1 MKLHYFRH
9 PMTPNFGDDL
19 NLWLW
24 PQLLKNAFDDDETS
38 IFIGIGSVLSN
49 DYPAHVRKYVMG
61 AGYGAYWPPPV
72 LDETWDISFVRGPQT
87 ARALGLEPQKAITDG
102 AVLIRAVLDAEPK
115 PKRFKRSYIPHWHSL
130 YTGYWE
136 LVCQWAGVNLIDPRN
151 PVDRVLDEIAA
162 SEVVI
167 AEAMH
172 GAIVADALRVPWI
185 PVLPLAPEHRFKWT
199 DWTESLGMDFKPF
212 NIAPSSWT
220 ELKTTLSRTGQ
231 RSVETSGGISGLL
244 GSGSRLQRVAR
255 SQPGRVV
262 ERSLSMVAAARLGW
276 LARKDPVLSRDQV
289 IAEVT
294 ERALSKVD
302 SFRKIHSHATV

>member
-1 MKLHYFRH
+1 MKMYYFRH
-9 PMTPNFGDDL
+9 PMTPNFGDEL

-24 PQLLKNAFDDDETS
+24 PQLLEHVFDNDETS
-38 IFIGIGSVLSN
+38 LFIGIGSVLSN
-49 DYPAHVRKYVMG
+49 DYPANVRKYVMG

-87 ARALGLEPQKAITDG
+87 ARALGLEPKKAITDS
-102 AVLIRAVLDAEPK
+102 AILIRAVRDCRAR
-115 PKRFKRSYIPHWHSL
+115 PKRFKASFIPHWHSL

-151 PVDRVLDEIAA
+151 PVEQVLDEITA

-199 DWTESLGMDFKPF
+199 DWTQSLGVDFKPF
-212 NIAPSSWT
+212 SIAPSSWT
-220 ELKTTLSRTGQ
+220 ELKTTLSRTGH
-231 RSVETSGGISGLL
+231 RSGETSGGISGLL

-255 SQPGRVV
+255 SKPGRLV
-262 ERSLSMVAAARLGW
+262 EKSLSMAAAARLRW
-276 LARKDPVLSRDQV
+276 LSTREPILSRDTV
-289 IAEVT
+289 IADLS
-294 ERALSKVD
+294 ERALEKVHAF
-302 SFRKIHSHATV
+302 SRIHSRSAA